1 MVIAVKSFIPDCD
14 TNVHGDALREVML
27 RALDESEV
35 VEVSFAGV
43 TAATSSFVNSA
54 FVELL
59 HIMAFDE
66 IKGRIR
72 ITHSN
77 RQINDMIR
85 TRLTREAERL
95 VAA

>member
-14 TNVHGDALREVML
+14 TNAHGDTLREVML
-27 RALDESEV
+27 RALGMSEII
-35 VEVSFAGV
+35 EVSFAEM
-43 TAATSSFVNSA
+43 TAATTSFVNSA

-59 HIMAFDE
+59 ETMTFDE
-66 IKGRIR
+66 IKKRIK